1 MMNNVHF
8 TNFWKQIY
16 QCYLDIKIVWKLVIG
31 FGLVLLAALFIV
43 WVNQSHIN
51 TMNRNFSS
59 IIDDELMPLAY
70 LADIRSYIGELE
82 VTTKDAFLNHDQA
95 ALGYIK
101 NQYLPNTVQPTVEYA
116 FKQLLD
122 NPSQANR
129 SKKSNHWLFGISKY
143 TNKSDQRMAD
153 DTFQVLKDLHHYWL
167 DYLDSFKSLLA
178 NPAFA
183 DDSEFM
189 KKEKSLRYYLV
200 GGIDRLVETQYRQ
213 RALVAKTEAA
223 EALKN
228 QQIFTGILLAFA
240 VVMAVIL
247 CALTAWLIVTPLARM
262 AGAARKIAKGDLNV
276 ILENNRHD
284 EIGDVAE
291 CFNIMIHELVL
302 LVEKIKVAA
311 DNVHENSQKLLDGT
325 NNANAATEQLV
336 ETLSQV
342 ADGAT
347 TQQQRVR
354 SIHESIQTVAN
365 FSQVVHEVTNRV
377 EQLSSDSVQKAIQG
391 EEVANQAAAKIR
403 SAQQFMAVS
412 NEMMSNLQNLSN
424 EVGGIV
430 SAVKEIGEQIN
441 LLSLNAAIEA
451 ARAGEYGRGFSVVAK
466 SIGQLADKTK
476 QATDQVQSLVDRI
489 QETFVTLSAMIE
501 TENVAML
508 EGEQAV
514 TDLHL
519 LFESIITS
527 AKRVNQELVE
537 VSKSTMKLTEEQG
550 ELLKAAGQITDIAS
564 QHKTGTEQV
573 SNAAEEHYSFTQ
585 EIISASQMLAHW
597 GDTLLL
603 AVNKFKIQS
612 R

>member
-1 MMNNVHF
+1 MMMNLKD
-8 TNFWKQIY
+8 FWKRIY
-16 QCYLDIKIVWKLVIG
+16 QCYLDIKIIWKLVIG

-51 TMNRNFSS
+51 TMNRNFDS

-82 VTTKDAFLNHDQA
+82 VSTKDAFLNNDQV
-95 ALGYIK
+95 ALNYIK
-101 NQYLPNTVQPTVEYA
+101 NQYLPNTVQPTVDYS

-122 NPSQANR
+122 NQPRANR
-129 SKKSNHWLFGISKY
+129 SKHSIHWLFGVNKY
-143 TNKSDQRMAD
+143 RSISDQRMAD
-153 DTFQVLKDLHHYWL
+153 DTFQVLKELHNYWL
-167 DYLDSFKSLLA
+167 EYLGSMKSLLDNPSLA
-178 NPAFA
+178 N
-183 DDSEFM
+183 DSEFM
-189 KKEKSLRYYLV
+189 KKEKRLRYYLV

-213 RALVAKTEAA
+213 RAIVAKTEAE
-223 EALKN
+223 EALKK
-228 QQIFTGILLAFA
+228 QQIFTGILLALA
-240 VVMAVIL
+240 IALAVIL

-276 ILENNRHD
+276 MLLNNRHD

-291 CFNIMIHELVL
+291 CFNLMIHELVL
-302 LVEKIKVAA
+302 LIEKIKVAA
-311 DNVHENSQKLLDGT
+311 DNVHENSQRLLDGT
-325 NNANAATEQLV
+325 NNANAATQQLV

-347 TQQQRVR
+347 TQQQKVN
-354 SIHESIQTVAN
+354 SIHEAIQTVAN
-365 FSQVVHEVTNRV
+365 FSQIVHEVTNRV
-377 EQLSSDSVQKAIQG
+377 EVLSSDSVQKAIQG

-412 NEMMSNLQNLSN
+412 NEMMSNLQSLSN

-476 QATDQVQSLVDRI
+476 ESTDQVQDLVDRI
-489 QETFVTLSAMIE
+489 QQAFVTLSAMIE
-501 TENVAML
+501 TENVAMH

-514 TDLHL
+514 SNLHL

-537 VSKSTMKLTEEQG
+537 VSKSTMKLSEEQG
-550 ELLKAAGQITDIAS
+550 ELLKAASQITDIALK
-564 QHKTGTEQV
+564 HKTGTEQV
-573 SNAAEEHYSFTQ
+573 TSVAEEHYSFTQ
-585 EIISASQMLAHW
+585 EIIGASQILAHS
-597 GDTLLL
+597 GDNLLL

>member
-1 MMNNVHF
+1 MMNLKD
-8 TNFWKQIY
+8 FWKRIY
-16 QCYLDIKIVWKLVIG
+16 QCYLDIKIIWKLVIG

-51 TMNRNFSS
+51 TMNRNFDS

-82 VTTKDAFLNHDQA
+82 VSTKDAFLNNDQV
-95 ALGYIK
+95 ALNYIK
-101 NQYLPNTVQPTVEYA
+101 NQYLPNTVQPTVDYS

-122 NPSQANR
+122 NQPRANR
-129 SKKSNHWLFGISKY
+129 SKHSIHWLFGVNKY
-143 TNKSDQRMAD
+143 RSISDQRMAD
-153 DTFQVLKDLHHYWL
+153 DTFQVLKELHNYWL
-167 DYLDSFKSLLA
+167 EYLGSMKSLLDNPSLA
-178 NPAFA
+178 N
-183 DDSEFM
+183 DSEFM
-189 KKEKSLRYYLV
+189 KKEKRLRYYLV

-213 RALVAKTEAA
+213 RAIVAKTEAE
-223 EALKN
+223 EALKK
-228 QQIFTGILLAFA
+228 QQIFTGILLALA
-240 VVMAVIL
+240 IALAVIL

-276 ILENNRHD
+276 MLLNNRHD

-291 CFNIMIHELVL
+291 CFNLMIHELVL
-302 LVEKIKVAA
+302 LIEKIKVAA
-311 DNVHENSQKLLDGT
+311 DNVHENSQRLLDGT
-325 NNANAATEQLV
+325 NNANAATQQLV

-347 TQQQRVR
+347 TQQQKVN
-354 SIHESIQTVAN
+354 SIHEAIQTVAN
-365 FSQVVHEVTNRV
+365 FSQIVHEVTNRV
-377 EQLSSDSVQKAIQG
+377 EVLSSDSVQKAIQG

-412 NEMMSNLQNLSN
+412 NEMMSNLQSLSN

-476 QATDQVQSLVDRI
+476 ESTDQVQDLVDRI
-489 QETFVTLSAMIE
+489 QQAFVTLSAMIE
-501 TENVAML
+501 TENVAMH

-514 TDLHL
+514 SNLHL

-537 VSKSTMKLTEEQG
+537 VSKSTMKLSEEQG
-550 ELLKAAGQITDIAS
+550 ELLKAASQITDIALK
-564 QHKTGTEQV
+564 HKTGTEQV
-573 SNAAEEHYSFTQ
+573 TSVAEEHYSFTQ
-585 EIISASQMLAHW
+585 EIIGASQILAHS
-597 GDTLLL
+597 GDNLLL